1 MLKFCCNVLVLLF
14 LLACSD
20 NSEEISKL
28 QKQVDDLQM
37 KVNDSHKP
45 GLGDFMSSIQIHH
58 AKLWFAGIN
67 ANWKLAEFE
76 IEEIVESFED
86 MSKYQA
92 SKEEVKVIPVIYPP
106 LGSLKKSIEKKNIKL
121 FKERFAVLTET
132 CNSWHKAVKYEFNRV
147 QIPDSPPFS
156 NQIFTEQ

>member
-1 MLKFCCNVLVLLF
+1 MLKYCCAILVLLF
-14 LLACSD
+14 LFGCSD
-20 NSEEISKL
+20 NSEKISEL
-28 QKQVDDLQM
+28 QKQVYDLQK
-37 KVNDSHKP
+37 KVNDSYKP

-76 IEEIVESFED
+76 IEEIEESFED

-92 SKEEVKVIPVIYPP
+92 SKEEVKTIPIIYPP
-106 LGSLKKSIEKKNIKL
+106 LDSLKKTIQKKNIKL

-132 CNSWHKAVKYEFNRV
+132 CNSCHKAVKYEFNKV
-147 QIPDSPPFS
+147 KIPDSPPFS

>member
-1 MLKFCCNVLVLLF
+1 MLKFCCAILLSLCF
-14 LLACSD
+14 LACSD
-20 NSEEISKL
+20 NSEKISEL
-28 QKQVDDLQM
+28 QKQVYDLQK
-37 KVNDSHKP
+37 KVNDSYKP

-76 IEEIVESFED
+76 IEEIEESFED

-92 SKEEVKVIPVIYPP
+92 SKEEVKTIPIIYPP
-106 LGSLKKSIEKKNIKL
+106 LDSLKKTIQKKNIKL

-132 CNSWHKAVKYEFNRV
+132 CNSCHKAVKYEFNKV
-147 QIPDSPPFS
+147 KIPDSPPFS